1 MTHSN
6 QKLASL
12 CPAHSKGQSP
22 WRENCSCVIKA
33 IWNTPGKGSNER
45 CNFLIP
51 YFTCKFL

>member
-51 YFTCKFL
+51 YFTYKFL